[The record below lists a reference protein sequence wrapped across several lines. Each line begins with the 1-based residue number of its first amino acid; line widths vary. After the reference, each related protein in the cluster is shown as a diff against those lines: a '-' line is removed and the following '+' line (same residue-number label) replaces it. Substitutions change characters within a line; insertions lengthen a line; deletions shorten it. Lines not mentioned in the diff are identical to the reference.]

1 LIFTLKD
8 EDGKEP
14 MEKPFTLYE
23 VFKKININL
32 ICMNILPTMGKIV
45 QPCYN
50 NLLKP
55 MFYSKTWM
63 PKLKIL

>member
-1 LIFTLKD
+1 MRFKNKTIFL
-8 EDGKEP
+8 
-14 MEKPFTLYE
+14 M
-23 VFKKININL
+23 
-32 ICMNILPTMGKIV
+32 CMNIFQPWLKIV

-63 PKLKIL
+63 PKLEVS